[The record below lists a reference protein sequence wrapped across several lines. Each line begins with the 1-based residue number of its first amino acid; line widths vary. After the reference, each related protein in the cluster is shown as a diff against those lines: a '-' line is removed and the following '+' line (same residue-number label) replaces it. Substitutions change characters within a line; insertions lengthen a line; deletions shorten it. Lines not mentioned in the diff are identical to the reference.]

1 METNYKVKSS
11 GLVPMMNVYY
21 ETVGW
26 FELQHI
32 LEKLLGF
39 FCSSV
44 SRAESKKLLSGL
56 LEELFIFS
64 MPNCS
69 MSVRNRN
76 PWLAEY
82 SITPRTASFIV
93 AATAIRQE
101 ELCARAV

>member
-1 METNYKVKSS
+1 METNYKVKTS

-32 LEKLLGF
+32 LEKLLGV

-56 LEELFIFS
+56 FEDLFIFS
-64 MPNCS
+64 MAN
-69 MSVRNRN
+69 
-76 PWLAEY
+76 
-82 SITPRTASFIV
+82 V
-93 AATAIRQE
+93 ACPLETEIPG
-101 ELCARAV
+101 